1 MRLLMLLHFHLHL
14 ILLPSTPRQQKN
26 NTQTYTRKFSDP
38 IELLFRRAPKR
49 LLDTIHLFLHSD
61 FYIFLVSFGFEH
73 IFLILEF
80 IFLFF
85 KIVAYHQCSSERIR
99 HARIAIFI
107 FQTCQNQQRCR
118 IFLFFHTFG
127 VIRNVQS
134 EEVQYY
140 SHHANKLILP
150 RLIHRSTASKT

>member
-1 MRLLMLLHFHLHL
+1 MIIRPENRKNCYTTNLKVCHTRMRLLMLVHFHLHL

-85 KIVAYHQCSSERIR
+85 QNCCISSVLIR
-99 HARIAIFI
+99 EN
-107 FQTCQNQQRCR
+107 QTRANSDIHILDVPESTALQN
-118 IFLFFHTFG
+118 FLVFHTFG
-127 VIRNVQS
+127 VIRNV
-134 EEVQYY
+134 
-140 SHHANKLILP
+140 
-150 RLIHRSTASKT
+150 